1 MPQLSCGIT
10 RAAISSERLKVT
22 DRSAVDLLFAFHL
35 SKRLPNRFSHSPPA
49 APTTGHTDSVNDI
62 AFDNSGRLLV
72 SCSSD
77 LSIKLWDFETYACL
91 RTLHGHDHNVSSV
104 AFLPAGDHIVSSS
117 RDKTIKL
124 WEVASGYC
132 IRTYLGHKEWV
143 RMVRVSPDGTLLAS
157 CSKDF
162 TIIVWSVN
170 PNDHVLS
177 TNEQKIVMKEHD
189 HSVECI
195 AWAPDTALNSVGEA
209 IANSDSKPLQQ
220 RSLAVLNNNH
230 TGGSG
235 GANRAGLFLVSGSRD
250 RTIKVWDV
258 SVGVCLFTLIG
269 HDNWVRG
276 ICWHPGGNYIIS
288 CSDDKTIRVWD
299 IKNKRCFKSL
309 EAHSHFCTTLGRLLA
324 DRVTVP
330 VCVRISTSSNIG
342 RFECRRIRFLFR
354 TPH

>member
-1 MPQLSCGIT
+1 MEPSLGSHPSLIT
-10 RAAISSERLKVT
+10 
-22 DRSAVDLLFAFHL
+22 
-35 SKRLPNRFSHSPPA
+35 SPPA
-49 APTTGHTDSVNDI
+49 TGHTDSVNDI

-195 AWAPDTALNSVGEA
+195 AWAPDTALNSVAEA

-220 RSLAVLNNNH
+220 RSLNSNNH
-230 TGGSG
+230 TGGGS
-235 GANRAGLFLVSGSRD
+235 RAGLYLVSGSRD

-309 EAHSHFCTTLGRLLA
+309 EAHSHFCTTLGR
-324 DRVTVP
+324 
-330 VCVRISTSSNIG
+330 
-342 RFECRRIRFLFR
+342 
-354 TPH
+354 

>member
-1 MPQLSCGIT
+1 MGLRDRRFRKNAKRYIPRSLLGFASKVPLSPSLTTPLLSST
-10 RAAISSERLKVT
+10 RS
-22 DRSAVDLLFAFHL
+22 
-35 SKRLPNRFSHSPPA
+35 
-49 APTTGHTDSVNDI
+49 GHTDSVNDI

-104 AFLPAGDHIVSSS
+104 AFLPTGDHIVSSS

-132 IRTYLGHKEWV
+132 IRNYLGHKEWV
-143 RMVRVSPDGTLLAS
+143 RMVRVSPDGTMLAS
-157 CSKDF
+157 CSRDF
-162 TIIVWSVN
+162 TIIVWAVN
-170 PNDHVLS
+170 PNEHVLS
-177 TNEQKIVMKEHD
+177 TNETKIVMKEHD

-195 AWAPDTALNSVGEA
+195 AWAPDTALGSVGEA
-209 IANSDSKPLQQ
+209 IANCDSKPLQQ
-220 RSLAVLNNNH
+220 RSLALNSNNH
-230 TGGSG
+230 HSGSG
-235 GANRAGLFLVSGSRD
+235 AANRTGPFLVSGSRD

-288 CSDDKTIRVWD
+288 CSDDKTLRVWD

-309 EAHSHFCTTLGRLLA
+309 EAHIHFCTTLGRCALP
-324 DRVTVP
+324 RVR
-330 VCVRISTSSNIG
+330 VCT
-342 RFECRRIRFLFR
+342 
-354 TPH
+354 